1 MGDIYLTLTSDV
13 SSDYSGNVA
22 NKFKMKPKLRL
33 PGEGWKIS
41 IQSAILPK
49 MSLFKDMQSENVS
62 VVSTFGKTEK
72 SGGIDNWSY
81 GWFKTGIFR
90 AWEKNHTATTA
101 EDFFNRMIH
110 RIKETTYANMASG
123 YKFSKDRLT
132 LDWDKNAA
140 EPEIIISTDSQ
151 YNVLSLEKTFS
162 KKMGWIVEESNGKF
176 KAGKNMVQG
185 FHTYAKGTSSLS
197 NGEEMK
203 LVQRRYIDLNAL
215 SDWRFINIKQ
225 SFTDALNLHE
235 RSLSVTAKA
244 TANSETVTQSLGQV
258 YYAPEGR
265 VRYLF
270 TPPVEEFYDVQTQF
284 WEEVEISL
292 KELDGTLVNFQS
304 DSQCLLRLH
313 FKKD

>member
-1 MGDIYLTLTSDV
+1 MKDIYLTLVSDV
-13 SSDYSGNVA
+13 TSDYSGNVA
-22 NKFKMKPKLRL
+22 NKFKIKPKLRL
-33 PGEGWKIS
+33 PGEGWKVS

-49 MSLFKDMQSENVS
+49 MSLFKDMQSENVA
-62 VVSTFGKTEK
+62 VVSTYGKTEK

-81 GWFKTGIFR
+81 GWIKSGLFKE
-90 AWEKNHTATTA
+90 WEKNHMATTA

-123 YKFSKDRLT
+123 YKFSKDRLS

-140 EPEIIISTDSQ
+140 ESEIIISSDSQ
-151 YNVLSLEKTFS
+151 NNVLSLEKSFG
-162 KKMGWIVEESNGKF
+162 KKMGWIVEESAGKF

-185 FHTYAKGTSSLS
+185 YHTYAKGTTSLS
-197 NGEEMK
+197 NGREMK
-203 LVQRRYIDLNAL
+203 LTHGRYVGLNTL

-235 RSLSVTAKA
+235 RSLTVTANV

-258 YYAPEGR
+258 YYAPEDR
-265 VRYLF
+265 ERYLF
-270 TPPVEEFYDVQTQF
+270 TPPVKEFYEVQTEH
-284 WEEVEISL
+284 WNEVEIEL
-292 KELDGTLVNFQS
+292 KELDEKLVNFQP
-304 DSQCLLRLH
+304 DSQCLIRLH